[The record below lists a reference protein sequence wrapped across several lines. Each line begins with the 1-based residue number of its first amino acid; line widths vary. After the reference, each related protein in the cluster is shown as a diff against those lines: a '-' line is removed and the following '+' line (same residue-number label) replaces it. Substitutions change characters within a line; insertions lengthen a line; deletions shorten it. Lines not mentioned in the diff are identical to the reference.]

1 MKKLAVIGSSGGNL
15 YNQGGSD
22 PKKMMEEIFIQA
34 DSAGIEVDYV
44 QFVGT
49 NMTMDNISLD
59 AKARLWTLKEKNTI
73 ECSEEKT
80 LKEINEKAEYY
91 DEKLAELIVEG
102 KIDGIMLLSCDPKGI
117 NKKALLE
124 FPYFYPQ
131 SPVFIII
138 VINNF
143 QKMPKI

>member
-59 AKARLWTLKEKNTI
+59 AKARLWTLKEKKYN
-73 ECSEEKT
+73 
-80 LKEINEKAEYY
+80 
-91 DEKLAELIVEG
+91 
-102 KIDGIMLLSCDPKGI
+102 
-117 NKKALLE
+117 
-124 FPYFYPQ
+124 
-131 SPVFIII
+131 
-138 VINNF
+138 
-143 QKMPKI
+143 